1 MIMKIDETTLRLS
14 EKVSKLIKELSFV
27 GVGIIWI
34 FKDITTKGIEL
45 NETLVYA
52 LFFCVCAVSLQFLQ
66 YLAQSII
73 CASYS
78 FKKKNLPIKSIWYWL
93 PWIIWGI
100 SVVSLILA
108 YGSIIC
114 FFGKKIILLSM

>member
-1 MIMKIDETTLRLS
+1 MKLDETTLKLS

-27 GVGIIWI
+27 GIGIIWI

-45 NETLVYA
+45 NETLVHA

-73 CASYS
+73 CAVYS
-78 FKKKNLPIKSIWYWL
+78 FKKKDLSTRSFWYWL
-93 PWIIWGI
+93 PWGIWVF
-100 SVVSLILA
+100 SVVSVALA
-108 YGSIIC
+108 YGNIIF
-114 FFGKKIILLSM
+114 FFGKKIILL